1 MATIEVNEK
10 NFNEEV
16 GGASVPVLVDF
27 YASWCMPCRMLAP
40 VLESLSAELDG
51 RVKFAKVD
59 VGDEPELADR
69 YQVRSVPTLMVFRD
83 GKITDTLVG
92 AVGKE
97 QIKGLIGA
105 Y

>member
-1 MATIEVNEK
+1 MATVSINEK

-16 GGASVPVLVDF
+16 SGAEVPVLVDF

-51 RVKFAKVD
+51 RVKFVKVD
-59 VGDEPELADR
+59 VGEEPELAER
-69 YQVRSVPTLMVFRD
+69 YHVQSVPTLMVFRD
-83 GKITDTLVG
+83 GNITDTLVG

-105 Y
+105 C